1 MTATDADAGDNA
13 RIRYMIPG
21 HVIPGHMIRGHVI
34 SDHVILDQLIR
45 GHVIS
50 GHVIPGHVI
59 PGHVTQLF
67 HVDQRGVVS
76 SLSSID
82 REVYDAFRFPVV
94 AEDAGTPSRTASEP
108 EPRSTIADGASRSL
122 DGWPADP
129 IPELSDPTGGSAV
142 FLFCVASPSRTGFV
156 PDGGRSDPG
165 IHNLI
170 ADCSWNSLIQLAFF
184 RLLLS
189 AVLYFRHGPALL
201 WSSST

>member
-1 MTATDADAGDNA
+1 
-13 RIRYMIPG
+13 MIPG
-21 HVIPGHMIRGHVI
+21 HVIPGHVIRGHVISDRVIPDQLIRGHVIPGHVIRGHVI

-50 GHVIPGHVI
+50 GHVIPGHVIPGHVI

-94 AEDAGTPSRTASEP
+94 AEDAGTPSRTGSEP
-108 EPRSTIADGASRSL
+108 EPCSTIADGASRSL
-122 DGWPADP
+122 DCWPADP

-142 FLFCVASPSRTGFV
+142 FLFCVASPSRTGFQAK
-156 PDGGRSDPG
+156 PCPRR
-165 IHNLI
+165 
-170 ADCSWNSLIQLAFF
+170 W
-184 RLLLS
+184 
-189 AVLYFRHGPALL
+189 
-201 WSSST
+201 TE